1 MKVTLPRKSA
11 KRELPLVP
19 LRELVVFPHMVVP
32 FFVGRPGSIQAVEEA
47 MNADRMIFLACQRS
61 EIDDPAE
68 DDIYVAGTVA
78 RILQMLKVQDGKV
91 RILAEG
97 LERGTIQRFQ
107 KKRDAYV
114 IELKSIPDGGEVTPT
129 ISALVASVHDS
140 FRRYSRLQKKLPPEA
155 VNAIERTDSP
165 DKLVDLICANVPLK
179 IEKKVEMLGLE
190 ETAPRLEAMIIT
202 LESENELL
210 AIQNKINTKVR
221 KRLEKSQKDYFLNEQ
236 LKEINRELGRDDAD
250 TTGAIE
256 IEKRLRE
263 KKLDSDIL
271 EKMLKE
277 CRRLSK
283 LQPMSPEA
291 GVVRTYLEWIID
303 LPWNE
308 GSQDNKDIERA
319 ARILDEDHYNMKKA
333 KERILD
339 FIAVRQLKE
348 RLKGPIICFV
358 GPPGT
363 GKTSLGKS
371 VARALDRQFVRVSLG
386 GVRDEAEIRGHRKT
400 YVGALPGKIIQSM
413 KKVGTSNPVFLLDE
427 IDKISSDFRG
437 DPASALLEVLD
448 PEQNN
453 TFVDHYLEVPYDLSN
468 VMFIT
473 TANSVYTIPH
483 PLRDRMEII
492 EIPGYTDFEKLRI
505 AQDFIVPKQLREN
518 GLDWADIRFQQGS
531 LLRIIRGYTM
541 ESGVRNLE
549 REIATVIRKIAREA
563 IKKGHA
569 IAPPATD
576 SLDDTVA
583 NSSPVVAEGTVDA
596 AASSTGGDLPAGAAR
611 GSDADASIGNAA
623 ASPAQLGDGKAAPA
637 VVSRRA
643 KSARVSVPEPGENGN
658 AAVPERATG
667 PRPRRFTAIITPS
680 RITKYLGTPRFLGDI
695 VYSDARPG
703 LAHGLAWTEIGGT
716 LLPVEV
722 AILDGQ
728 GDLILTGSLGDV
740 MKESARTALSFL
752 KVHYRRLNI
761 PADFATGKDIHIHVP
776 EGAIPKDGPSAG
788 ITLAAAMLSAFAG
801 IPIRKGFAMTGEI
814 TLTGRLLSIGGVK
827 EKVLAA
833 YRNKMHS
840 VLMPEANRKDIEEL
854 PKEVRSAMK
863 FVFCDSAL
871 DALLTLIQ

>member
-483 PLRDRMEII
+483 PLRDRMQII

-541 ESGVRNLE
+541 E
-549 REIATVIRKIAREA
+549 
-563 IKKGHA
+563 
-569 IAPPATD
+569 
-576 SLDDTVA
+576 
-583 NSSPVVAEGTVDA
+583 
-596 AASSTGGDLPAGAAR
+596 
-611 GSDADASIGNAA
+611 
-623 ASPAQLGDGKAAPA
+623 
-637 VVSRRA
+637 
-643 KSARVSVPEPGENGN
+643 
-658 AAVPERATG
+658 
-667 PRPRRFTAIITPS
+667 
-680 RITKYLGTPRFLGDI
+680 
-695 VYSDARPG
+695 
-703 LAHGLAWTEIGGT
+703 
-716 LLPVEV
+716 
-722 AILDGQ
+722 
-728 GDLILTGSLGDV
+728 
-740 MKESARTALSFL
+740 
-752 KVHYRRLNI
+752 
-761 PADFATGKDIHIHVP
+761 
-776 EGAIPKDGPSAG
+776 
-788 ITLAAAMLSAFAG
+788 
-801 IPIRKGFAMTGEI
+801 
-814 TLTGRLLSIGGVK
+814 
-827 EKVLAA
+827 
-833 YRNKMHS
+833 
-840 VLMPEANRKDIEEL
+840 
-854 PKEVRSAMK
+854 
-863 FVFCDSAL
+863 
-871 DALLTLIQ
+871 